1 MQEGHGLH
9 RRRLSRVASPGDAYM
24 PALHDTSCPACRIN
38 SRYLTLSSIPSG
50 MGLTLTF
57 DDFREVLATPGR
69 IFAGFALQY
78 TIMPLMAFAVSRLM
92 GLPLAFTIG

>member
-1 MQEGHGLH
+1 
-9 RRRLSRVASPGDAYM
+9 
-24 PALHDTSCPACRIN
+24 
-38 SRYLTLSSIPSG
+38 

-57 DDFREVLATPGR
+57 KDFQDVLATPGR

-92 GLPLAFTIG
+92 GLPLAYTIG

>member
-1 MQEGHGLH
+1 LH
-9 RRRLSRVASPGDAYM
+9 RRCLSRVTSLVVLTCLLAAAPVVLHAAS
-24 PALHDTSCPACRIN
+24 TRC
-38 SRYLTLSSIPSG
+38 YLVTRMSIPSG

-78 TIMPLMAFAVSRLM
+78 TIMPAMAFAVSRLM

>member
-1 MQEGHGLH
+1 MCS
-9 RRRLSRVASPGDAYM
+9 RRLRVATHACKFATISGEPPLIAAACHAPVSPA
-24 PALHDTSCPACRIN
+24 P
-38 SRYLTLSSIPSG
+38 G

-57 DDFREVLATPGR
+57 NDFREVLATPGR

-92 GLPLAFTIG
+92 GLPLAYTIG